1 MSKSSVNQ
9 TLSVNPTNLVFIAG
23 LTLLLNA
30 LASLTF
36 TAVSVVTPFIGTSLG
51 MSAEDELWLTDAFLI
66 ALICVTPVSGYL
78 LSALGMR
85 RLLVTGVIGTTGFFT
100 LGAFAPTVYLLTAAC
115 FIVGLFSG
123 VLTPA
128 TQVLILDSYPKEK
141 RATAMA
147 VWGAGTT
154 IGILLGAALTGLLV
168 QTASW
173 RHVFLIGL
181 PFGLAACLVIRW
193 LRSSEKPH
201 VEVRARADRVELA
214 LLLTFILTL
223 GVFLNLGDNYGWFRS
238 PFIVLSLLLS
248 AGSLLLYVWYSRRH
262 ASSVLDLA
270 VLRDTPFATAAALTL
285 GAAFFSTGQFEID
298 LLGGLLAVHADV
310 LSLRS
315 SLGGAALLAGVV
327 LGGVL
332 LHYIK
337 PEPLI
342 ILSLI
347 VALTGK
353 YAFTHYGYDMSAIA
367 IIWPQV
373 VSGFGLG
380 LLATPLAVLAYETL
394 AKSLTNDG
402 ASLFVM
408 ATQLGYAFGI
418 AVLGIVLNYLQTDVG
433 VRSPESVVQPFLAI
447 FWIELFGTALLIPWL
462 LLPTLSKR
470 LRR

>member
-1 MSKSSVNQ
+1 M
-9 TLSVNPTNLVFIAG
+9 AG

-36 TAVSVVTPFIGTSLG
+36 TAVSVATPFIGNSLG
-51 MSAEDELWLTDAFLI
+51 ASAQDELWLTDAFLI
-66 ALICVTPVSGYL
+66 ALLCVTPVSGYL
-78 LSALGMR
+78 LSKLGMR
-85 RLLVTGVIGTTGFFT
+85 RLLLWGVLGTTVSFT
-100 LGAFAPTVYLLTAAC
+100 LGAFTPSLYLLTSAC
-115 FIVGLFSG
+115 FMVGLFSG

-128 TQVLILDSYPKEK
+128 TQVLILNSYPKDK

-154 IGILLGAALTGLLV
+154 IGILIGAALTGLFI
-168 QTASW
+168 QAASW
-173 RHVFLIGL
+173 RYVFLTGL
-181 PFGLAACLVIRW
+181 PFGLIACLVVLR
-193 LRSSEKPH
+193 LRSSTQP
-201 VEVRARADRVELA
+201 RAGAGSRVAGVELT

-238 PFIVLSLLLS
+238 PFIVLSFLLC
-248 AGSLLLYVWYSRRH
+248 AGSLLLYVWASRRH
-262 ASSVLDLA
+262 PGGVLDLA

-298 LLGGLLAVHADV
+298 LLGGPLAVHSSV

-332 LHYIK
+332 LRHIR
-337 PEPLI
+337 PELLVV
-342 ILSLI
+342 LSLG
-347 VALTGK
+347 VALVGK
-353 YAFTHYGYDMSAIA
+353 YAFTRYGFDLSALD

-380 LLATPLAVLAYETL
+380 LLATPLAVMAYQTL
-394 AKSLTNDG
+394 AKPLTNDG
-402 ASLFVM
+402 ASLFAM

-418 AVLGIVLNYLQTDVG
+418 AVLGIVLNYLQAYAD
-433 VRSPESVVQPFLAI
+433 VRSPEGVVQPFLNI
-447 FWIELFGTALLIPWL
+447 FWIELVGTALLIPLL
-462 LLPTLSKR
+462 LLPTRS
-470 LRR
+470 RRIRR